1 MMGTLAAVLAGKKI
15 RTFKDLFNADVTG
28 DIEDVDGVLKITR
41 INVSYWLKLP
51 KEKRAEAKDALESY
65 LKLCPG
71 AQSVIGCIEI
81 NHELNMEDLTSV
93 HT

>member
-15 RTFKDLFNADVTG
+15 RTFKDQYQAVVTG

-41 INVSYWLKLP
+41 IHVQYSLKLP
-51 KEKRAEAKDALESY
+51 REKRPDALAALEDY
-65 LKLCPG
+65 LGLCPA

-81 NHELNMEDLTSV
+81 THALFMEDLPA
-93 HT
+93 